1 MQRQTTIL
9 ASAACAALLGGVS
22 TAALAQIG
30 GPLVQQPSSA
40 LANANPLVVP
50 KLEVVNGINRAG
62 GCERFGD
69 DAFRKAAGDTF
80 MEIVS
85 GDTGLIMI
93 GPDIDR
99 ATSIRYVRDNRTTVS
114 GVIERRIAKGQVC
127 GPNVVGMSAIVV
139 RFNLPDV
146 AAVERGTIEIFG
158 KKERLL
164 QVDTSKIQPQLCDGG
179 EIGMIPC
186 ANTQPVV
193 VAALDLKVVPRPVT
207 TSINPAGPVTL
218 NGDRHVQV
226 ATLTGQRLGLA
237 KLAVQTG
244 IRVPEIGTSDTRL
257 PALVDIFLA
266 PNTTKRVEPK
276 IGVELRRGGQV
287 RLVDVWDT
295 ANAGG
300 DAASRRFNKIG
311 YEVRRGAAEAAPPP
325 PPPPPPPPA
334 ASLDPFDPG
343 NVLYVVRSGNT
354 TTTDNFQQIYHAL
367 SREEHCAGITV
378 PAVKPPPDQN
388 AIEANEREVTV
399 PDIRWGV
406 KNNSNTVIAAG
417 AVAELRFNNR
427 VVATFNVTQAV
438 QPNQTLLAPAF
449 RRPDSTNTVAR
460 LTGGGVCYHKG
471 TPRDGWNDNDG
482 YTITILNTTKV
493 KRID

>member
-1 MQRQTTIL
+1 MQHQTTIIRV
-9 ASAACAALLGGVS
+9 AACAALLAGVS

-30 GPLVQQPSSA
+30 QPLIQQQSPATFS
-40 LANANPLVVP
+40 NPLIFP

-62 GCERFGD
+62 GCERFGA
-69 DAFRKAAGDTF
+69 DAFRKAGGDTF

-93 GPDIDR
+93 GPDMDKT
-99 ATSIRYVRDNRTTVS
+99 TSIRYVRDNRTTVS
-114 GVIERRIAKGQVC
+114 GVIERRIAKGSVC
-127 GPNVVGMSAIVV
+127 GPNVAGMSAIVV

-164 QVDTSKIQPQLCDGG
+164 QVNSAKVQPQLCDGG

-186 ANTQPVV
+186 PQTQPIV

-207 TSINPAGPVTL
+207 TSISPAGPVNL
-218 NGDRHVQV
+218 SGDRHVQV

-237 KLAVQTG
+237 KLVTG
-244 IRVPEIGTSDTRL
+244 SGLSVPQIGTSDTRL
-257 PALVDIFLA
+257 PALVDFFLA
-266 PNTTKRVEPK
+266 PNTSRRVEPK

-300 DAASRRFNKIG
+300 DAASRRFNKVG
-311 YEVRRGAAEAAPPP
+311 YEVRRGAAEPPRDAPPP
-325 PPPPPPPPA
+325 PPAPA
-334 ASLDPFDPG
+334 ANLDPFDPG
-343 NVLYVVRSGNT
+343 NTLYVVGGGNT
-354 TTTDNFQQIYHAL
+354 TTSDNFQQIYHAL
-367 SREEHCAGITV
+367 TRDQHCSGITV
-378 PAVKPPPDQN
+378 PAVKPPPNQN
-388 AIEANEREVTV
+388 VIEANEREITV
-399 PDIRWGV
+399 PDIRYGV
-406 KNNSNTVIAAG
+406 INRGNAAAPAGTV
-417 AVAELRFNNR
+417 VELRFNQR
-427 VVATFNVTQAV
+427 VVATFTVNA
-438 QPNQTLLAPAF
+438 PIAAGQTVLAPTAF

-482 YTITILNTTKV
+482 YTITILNTNKV